1 MSEKMEKNDRD
12 NLILDVDGNKLDR
25 FCKVTLRGI

>member
-12 NLILDVDGNKLDR
+12 NLILDIDGNKLDG
-25 FCKVTLRGI
+25 FCKLTLRGI